1 MNNAIRLFRVGGIQV
16 KMHITFPLILI
27 WAALSFGIFN
37 QGGWEGA
44 LYGVLVTSLIF
55 VIVVLHELGH
65 SAAARR
71 YDVEVQQ
78 IVLLPLGGVAQME
91 RIPEEPGQELVIA
104 IAGPLVNFVLA
115 VVLALAAPL
124 AGQSLSAASL
134 TSLSA
139 SIGTLSLGSIFLY
152 VFVTNLF
159 IGVFNL
165 IPAFPMDGGRI
176 LRALLATRLRYTQ
189 ATSIAVSIGQI
200 LSWGFGLWGFLT
212 GNFLLIILAI
222 FIYTGAGQEG
232 RLVQLRYVL
241 GDLTVDQA
249 YTRNV
254 ESIGMGQPLRKA
266 VHHTLQSFQSSFPIC
281 DHGRLVGMLPYQ
293 KLLDALENQ
302 TLDTPIQQVMNR
314 DVQPVAPGDALID
327 VQIRMSRERVDAL
340 PVVQDEQFLGMLTS
354 QDLNEAY
361 RLAAALDR
369 ANLPARNSAE
379 RPLSPRTTP

>member
-16 KMHITFPLILI
+16 KMHVTFPLILI

-115 VVLALAAPL
+115 VFLALAAPL
-124 AGQSLSAASL
+124 AGENLSAASL

-241 GDLTVDQA
+241 GDLTVNQA

-254 ESIGMGQPLRKA
+254 ESIGMGQPLREA

-281 DHGRLVGMLPYQ
+281 DQGRLVGMLPYQ

-369 ANLPARNSAE
+369 ANLPAGNSVE

>member
-1 MNNAIRLFRVGGIQV
+1 MNNAIRLFRVGGIQI
-16 KMHITFPLILI
+16 KMHVTFPLILI

-115 VVLALAAPL
+115 VFLALAAPL
-124 AGQSLSAASL
+124 AGENLSAASL

-241 GDLTVDQA
+241 GDLTVNQA

-254 ESIGMGQPLRKA
+254 ESIGMGQPLREA

-281 DHGRLVGMLPYQ
+281 DQGRLVGMLPYQ

-369 ANLPARNSAE
+369 ANLPAGNSVE